1 MTWKCQDDQYTEG
14 RYGMI
19 LGIELI
25 TKMGLDLNVSERVII
40 GGSGTYEGCLVT
52 MVDIRNYEF
61 KYVTYK
67 IVKPVELFI
76 NL

>member
-1 MTWKCQDDQYTEG
+1 
-14 RYGMI
+14 
-19 LGIELI
+19 
-25 TKMGLDLNVSERVII
+25 MGLDLNVSERVII
-40 GGSGTYEGCLVT
+40 SGSGTYEGCLVP

-67 IVKPVELFI
+67 IVKPVESFI